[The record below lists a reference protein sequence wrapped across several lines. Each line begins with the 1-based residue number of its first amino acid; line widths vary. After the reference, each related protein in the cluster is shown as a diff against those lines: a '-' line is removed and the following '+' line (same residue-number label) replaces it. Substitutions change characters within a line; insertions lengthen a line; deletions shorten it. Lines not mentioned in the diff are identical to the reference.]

1 MDLVCIKGTVLW
13 RFKTWDNL
21 VHILLWCANAV
32 KWPRTQVCV
41 FGQNCILN
49 LNDIQLSH
57 GAIKGRGTMLFSAFR
72 VIYTVNELDSHAKN
86 GQSKKKKKKH

>member
-1 MDLVCIKGTVLW
+1 MLSSGQERK
-13 RFKTWDNL
+13 
-21 VHILLWCANAV
+21 CAYLD
-32 KWPRTQVCV
+32 KIV
-41 FGQNCILN
+41 FWI

-86 GQSKKKKKKH
+86 GQSKKKKKNIWMYDYL